1 MANSSFIPASEQKC
15 IQKVSKE
22 PEPLSLLGC
31 WPWCGWRW
39 WCWWG
44 RLSSCLLSTG
54 DEWLTSG
61 RAAVRTGEERKLP
74 DNEGKEAVGEQGEAC
89 WEPDDVFERRA
100 EEGMVMGV
108 EQAKGRPC
116 SPFSSPTATK

>member
-1 MANSSFIPASEQKC
+1 M
-15 IQKVSKE
+15 
-22 PEPLSLLGC
+22 
-31 WPWCGWRW
+31 
-39 WCWWG
+39 
-44 RLSSCLLSTG
+44 LSTG

-61 RAAVRTGEERKLP
+61 RAAVRAGEERKFV
-74 DNEGKEAVGEQGEAC
+74 DNEAVGEQGEAC
-89 WEPDDVFERRA
+89 WEPDGVFERRA